1 MTKGNIDKESI
12 INKAVELVNSVGID
26 KVTLKMLAENLGIK
40 SPSLYN
46 HIDGVDDLKM
56 QLMMYGWKQA
66 EERITQ
72 AVIGLSGFDAIRAM
86 CYAFYDYVIENPGV
100 FIVMLWYNKF
110 ESGEMEKATAQ
121 LLAIIFKITNS
132 LNIPE
137 DYCFHLI
144 RTFRSFLEGYFLL
157 VNNGSFGHSLPLSD
171 SFEISIEILIAG
183 IQSLMPEWNKVDS
196 IRTTEGAS
204 Q

>member
-100 FIVMLWYNKF
+100 FNVMLWYNKF

-121 LLAIIFKITNS
+121 LLTIIFKITNS

-137 DYCFHLI
+137 DYCFHLKI
-144 RTFRSFLEGYFLL
+144 TF
-157 VNNGSFGHSLPLSD
+157 
-171 SFEISIEILIAG
+171 
-183 IQSLMPEWNKVDS
+183 
-196 IRTTEGAS
+196 
-204 Q
+204 

>member
-72 AVIGLSGFDAIRAM
+72 AVIGLS
-86 CYAFYDYVIENPGV
+86 
-100 FIVMLWYNKF
+100 
-110 ESGEMEKATAQ
+110 
-121 LLAIIFKITNS
+121 
-132 LNIPE
+132 
-137 DYCFHLI
+137 
-144 RTFRSFLEGYFLL
+144 
-157 VNNGSFGHSLPLSD
+157 
-171 SFEISIEILIAG
+171 
-183 IQSLMPEWNKVDS
+183 
-196 IRTTEGAS
+196 
-204 Q
+204 